1 MKIFNRLNK
10 ELFNERG
17 EKLSEYSD
25 VDKPNIEDDS
35 YLANYVRQLEER
47 IRGLEND
54 REAVENERARLEREL
69 NDLKSEFEK
78 LKSPPLVAG
87 TILDVL
93 PEDKAVVKSSSGPKF
108 LVEVSKFIE
117 DDQIRPGARVG
128 LNQRTLNV
136 MEVLPSEKDPSVKG
150 MEIEEK
156 PTVSY
161 DNIGGLEEQ
170 IREIRETVELPLNS
184 RESFDKVGIEPPKG
198 VLLHGPPGTGKTLLA
213 RAVANE
219 TDSTFIK
226 LVGSELVQKYI
237 GEGSRM
243 VREMFEH
250 AKERAPSIVF
260 IDEIDAIASK
270 RHKAST
276 SGDREVQ
283 RTMMQFL
290 GKLDGF
296 EPRGDVRILGA
307 TNRPDMLDEAVLRPG
322 RFDRLIEFPIP
333 GKQERKAIFKIH
345 TRGMEVADD
354 LDFDKL
360 VRKTEGCTGADIEA
374 ICTEAGMQAIRNDRE
389 EVNGKDFDK
398 AIVKVKSGEPS
409 EVSGKMFV

>member
-1 MKIFNRLNK
+1 M
-10 ELFNERG
+10 
-17 EKLSEYSD
+17 SEYSD
-25 VDKPNIEDDS
+25 IDKPNIEDDS
-35 YLANYVRQLEER
+35 YLANYVRQLEEN
-47 IRGLEND
+47 IRGLENE
-54 REAVENERARLEREL
+54 REEIKSENDRLEREL
-69 NDLKSEFEK
+69 NDLKSEYEK

-87 TILDVL
+87 EVLDVL
-93 PEDKAVVKSSSGPKF
+93 QDGRAVVKSSSGPKF
-108 LVEVSKFIE
+108 LVEVSKFLENEEIT
-117 DDQIRPGARVG
+117 PGARVG

-156 PTVSY
+156 PEVTY
-161 DNIGGLEEQ
+161 EDIGGLEEQ
-170 IREIRETVELPLNS
+170 IREIKETVELPLKS
-184 RESFDKVGIEPPKG
+184 RGSFDEVGVEPPKG

-213 RAVANE
+213 RAVARE

-250 AKERAPSIVF
+250 AKEKSPSIVF

-270 RHKAST
+270 RQRTST

-296 EPRGDVRILGA
+296 EPRGDVRIVGA
-307 TNRPDMLDEAVLRPG
+307 TNRPDMLDEAILRPG

-333 GKQERKAIFKIH
+333 GKEERKAIFKIH
-345 TRGMEVADD
+345 TRDMTVDEEINY
-354 LDFDKL
+354 DKL
-360 VRKTEGCTGADIEA
+360 VRKTEGCTGADIKA
-374 ICTEAGMQAIRNDRE
+374 ICSEAGMHAIRNERE
-389 EVNGKDFDK
+389 KILENDFDS

>member
-1 MKIFNRLNK
+1 MAD
-10 ELFNERG
+10 
-17 EKLSEYSD
+17 YSD
-25 VDKPNIEDDS
+25 IEKPKIEDDS

-47 IRGLEND
+47 VRGLENE
-54 REAVENERARLEREL
+54 RGAIESERARLEREL
-69 NDLKSEFEK
+69 KDLKSEYEK

-93 PEDKAVVKSSSGPKF
+93 PEDKAVVQSSSGPKF
-108 LVEVSKFIE
+108 LVEVSKFLE
-117 DDQIRPGARVG
+117 DDEIKPGARVG

-136 MEVLPSEKDPSVKG
+136 MDVLPSEKDPLVKG
-150 MEIEEK
+150 MEIEES
-156 PTVSY
+156 PEVTYNDV
-161 DNIGGLEEQ
+161 GGLEEQ
-170 IREIRETVELPLNS
+170 IQEIRETVELPLTD
-184 RESFDKVGIEPPKG
+184 RKSFDDIGVEPPRG

-226 LVGSELVQKYI
+226 LIGSELVQKYI

-243 VREMFEH
+243 VREMFEL
-250 AKERAPSIVF
+250 AKEKAPSIVF

-270 RHKAST
+270 RQSTST

-296 EPRGDVRILGA
+296 EPRGEVKILGA
-307 TNRPDMLDEAVLRPG
+307 TNRPDMLDEAILRPG

-333 GKQERKAIFKIH
+333 GKDERKAIFKIH
-345 TRGMEVADD
+345 TRDMALADD
-354 LDFDKL
+354 IDFNRL
-360 VRKTEGCTGADIEA
+360 VRKTEGCTGADIKA
-374 ICTEAGMQAIRNDRE
+374 ICSEAGMQAIRKEKDEVMENNFDR
-389 EVNGKDFDK
+389 
-398 AIVKVKSGEPS
+398 AIVKVTSGEPS
-409 EVSGKMFV
+409 EISGRMFG